1 MIPQERISEQTVR
14 QIDEAPVPQVVKGCG
29 GSGPDHPQKRIS
41 KSIID

>member
-1 MIPQERISEQTVR
+1 MIPQERIFEQTVS